1 MRNWRQRVELG
12 PFRDFHSTEI
22 PETFADLLW
31 ADPADRSQSNKLMGQ
46 ARVRLDRALRYAPLR
61 SEAWLLL
68 AGLASRYKWPRLEPA
83 EALKMAYYTAP
94 NESRLLP
101 LRLLIAARSN
111 AIEDSDVQQ
120 FVRRDLR
127 LLMAQRQKPA
137 VIEAYQSAS
146 PEGKRFIEQAL
157 GEIDPTY
164 VGSLRTGM
172 QNP

>member
-1 MRNWRQRVELG
+1 
-12 PFRDFHSTEI
+12 
-22 PETFADLLW
+22 
-31 ADPADRSQSNKLMGQ
+31 
-46 ARVRLDRALRYAPLR
+46 
-61 SEAWLLL
+61 
-68 AGLASRYKWPRLEPA
+68 
-83 EALKMAYYTAP
+83 MAYYTAP